1 VWAKGRTHFK
11 IQSIGTRNLSKIFTN
26 CARVSSI
33 KDSVYEK
40 NVPNLTQIAKKLDS

>member
-1 VWAKGRTHFK
+1 VWAKGRTLFK

-33 KDSVYEK
+33 KDTVYEK
-40 NVPNLTQIAKKLDS
+40 NVPNLTKITKNLDS